1 MKNRSV
7 IMAVGSDTLYNG
19 KMLVDFVTRN
29 LSLIVWSPDDS
40 LPVNFSTLAWA
51 STPMPVKGKLEIT
64 FEDFNTENI
73 IRVGIPVDSLFFI
86 TCTRD
91 EIGNCSVA
99 WSSSLS

>member
-7 IMAVGSDTLYNG
+7 IMGVGSSTLYNG

-29 LSLIVWSPDDS
+29 LSSIEGFPDDS
-40 LPVNFSTLAWA
+40 LPVNFLSLAWA

-73 IRVGIPVDSLFFI
+73 VKVGIPVDSLFFI
-86 TCTRD
+86 TCTKD
-91 EIGNCSVA
+91 ETGTCKVA